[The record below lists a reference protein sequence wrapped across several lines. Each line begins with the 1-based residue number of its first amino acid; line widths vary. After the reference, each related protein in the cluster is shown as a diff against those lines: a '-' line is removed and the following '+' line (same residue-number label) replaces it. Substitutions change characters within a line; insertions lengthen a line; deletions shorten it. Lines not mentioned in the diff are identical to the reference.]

1 LRKEPQHPGA
11 LCLAG
16 ICLAEL
22 GQADKAIMALELATM
37 LAPDFADAHKNLG
50 LLYMKAGRLEEA
62 EQRFRQVIA
71 NTPPSAG
78 SYAQLGMVLA
88 LAGRNDEA
96 IEAFQVA
103 VRFSP
108 TDPAL
113 QKMLGDTLH
122 NAGRSEDAHN
132 HHDQAI
138 RNWQGPIDATFFEHM
153 WRAYT
158 ARGRSSSAL
167 DLINLWLKYEPANP
181 IALHCLAAS
190 GGASVP
196 ARASD
201 GYVQSTFDSFASSFD
216 EQLAAVEYRGPELIS
231 QAITGMASTGATTT
245 AIASVLDAG
254 CGTGLCGKVLRPA
267 ATKLTGI
274 DISSKMLEQARE
286 LGIYDSL
293 VEAELTTYLD
303 SQSQAFDWIIS
314 GDTFCYFGDL
324 KPLAAASKKALRPGG
339 WLVFTVESAADRA
352 PANAFTLLPHG
363 RYCHGDTY
371 LESVLRGAGFERVLL
386 KHDVL
391 RKEGS
396 AWAPCTVVSA
406 QLP

>member
-122 NAGRSEDAHN
+122 NAGRSEDAYN
-132 HHDQAI
+132 HHDQTI

-158 ARGRSSSAL
+158 ARGRNSSAL

-190 GGASVP
+190 GGASTP
-196 ARASD
+196 SRCSD
-201 GYVQSTFDSFASSFD
+201 GYVRSTFDSFADSFD
-216 EQLAAVEYRGPELIS
+216 EQVAAIEYRGPALI
-231 QAITGMASTGATTT
+231 AK
-245 AIASVLDAG
+245 AIAELGSTDVASALDAG
-254 CGTGLCGKVLRPA
+254 CGTGLCGPILRPRVA
-267 ATKLTGI
+267 HLTGV
-274 DISSKMLEQARE
+274 DLSSKMLAHSRA
-286 LGIYDSL
+286 LGVYDAL
-293 VEAELTTYLD
+293 VEAELTAYLER
-303 SQSQAFDWIIS
+303 QIRAFDWIVS
-314 GDTFCYFGDL
+314 ADTFIYFGEL
-324 KPLAAASKKALRPGG
+324 KPLARGAMKALRPGG
-339 WLVFTVESAADRA
+339 WLIFTVESAADRA
-352 PANAFTLLPHG
+352 PENTFTLLPQA
-363 RYCHGDTY
+363 RYCHGEAY
-371 LESVLRGAGFERVLL
+371 VREVLSDAGFERQHVL
-386 KHDVL
+386 HDSV
-391 RKEGS
+391 RKESGS
-396 AWAPCTVVSA
+396 WIRCLVVSA
-406 QLP
+406 QAPQQR